1 MEIYINSKK
10 VKDALTEGVLK
21 DILSLEKQQIIEIVK
36 SHKDIM
42 IDYSYVEDFDNTD
55 IIARNTAIH
64 LSVIT

>member
-21 DILSLEKQQIIEIVK
+21 DILSLEKQQIIQMVK
-36 SHKDIM
+36 SYKDVI
-42 IDYSYVEDFDNTD
+42 IDYSFLEDFDDTS